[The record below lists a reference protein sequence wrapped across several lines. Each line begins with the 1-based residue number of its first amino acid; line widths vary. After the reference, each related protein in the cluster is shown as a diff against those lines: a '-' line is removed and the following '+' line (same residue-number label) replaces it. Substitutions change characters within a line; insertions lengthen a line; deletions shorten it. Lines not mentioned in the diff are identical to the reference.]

1 MCHGLP
7 CYNCANGGKALRQF
21 RACEALEGLP
31 ILPSPT
37 TKRFCPKCGTE
48 MVFFLQHAHG
58 NYPLLDYICPKCEL
72 GQESEGSGLG
82 AEDED

>member
-1 MCHGLP
+1 MGCPATPARSEGKGL
-7 CYNCANGGKALRQF
+7 RRF
-21 RACEALEGLP
+21 RASEAGGIP

-58 NYPLLDYICPKCEL
+58 NYPLLDYLCPKCEL
-72 GQESEGSGLG
+72 GEEPEGGG
-82 AEDED
+82 AVAEDEG